1 MRTRKD
7 IFFFLSQVIEK
18 STGIVS
24 GTEWPGHNAIRAQHS
39 TSLGVLSL
47 VCWFYPFSDTLNG
60 SEMDLYFKFQILIPC
75 LVSKYVK

>member
-1 MRTRKD
+1 MRTRKE

-39 TSLGVLSL
+39 ISLGVLSL
-47 VCWFYPFSDTLNG
+47 AWSPNMLN
-60 SEMDLYFKFQILIPC
+60 K
-75 LVSKYVK
+75 